1 MDIDRLCYG
10 CMREKENT
18 DEACPYCGFDNASY
32 EKSRSTRALPL
43 GTILN
48 GKYFLGKVL
57 GEGGFGITYLALD
70 LSLEIPVAVKE
81 YFPVGLAYRDTSM
94 KENTETVSVITGE
107 KRRYYEHG
115 IKTFSDEARNL
126 AKFRRIEGIVPICET
141 FLENNTAYI
150 VMDYIEGKTLKQYLK
165 ENGEP
170 LSEDEALYIMLP
182 VLKALEEIHK
192 QSVIHRDISPEN
204 IIISN
209 RGQGILIDFGAARF
223 SNEDETKNLT
233 ILLKQGYAPIE
244 QYQTEGKQGSYTDI
258 YAVCAT
264 IYRMLA
270 GEKPQEAID
279 RIVEDKVIPLEKR
292 DDIFISHQVSTVIKK
307 GMAVQP
313 WKRYQTVD
321 KLIQAL
327 YAENILLYETMN
339 KNEQKETLW
348 KDIVIIYL
356 EILAFI
362 LAVFLIILP

>member
-1 MDIDRLCYG
+1 M
-10 CMREKENT
+10 
-18 DEACPYCGFDNASY
+18 
-32 EKSRSTRALPL
+32 
-43 GTILN
+43 
-48 GKYFLGKVL
+48 
-57 GEGGFGITYLALD
+57 ALD

-150 VMDYIEGKTLKQYLK
+150 VMDYIEGKTLKQYLE

-192 QSVIHRDISPEN
+192 QSVIHRDIIPEN

-223 SNEDETKNLT
+223 SSEDETKNLT
-233 ILLKQGYAPIE
+233 VFFKQGYAPIE
-244 QYQTEGKQGSYTDI
+244 QYQTEGKQGPYTDI
-258 YAVCAT
+258 YAICAT
-264 IYRMLA
+264 IYRMLS
-270 GEKPQEAID
+270 GKKPQEAID
-279 RIVEDKVIPLEKR
+279 RIVEDKVIPLEKQ
-292 DDIFISHQVSTVIKK
+292 DEIDISHQVSAAIKK
-307 GMAVQP
+307 GMEIQA

-327 YAENILLYETMN
+327 YAGGVFLYENID
-339 KNEQKETLW
+339 KSEQKEDAW
-348 KDIVIIYL
+348 KDILIILL
-356 EILAFI
+356 EILSFI
-362 LAVFLIILP
+362 LVVLLINVT